1 MFKKAKRHTVYGKH
15 FLLLG
20 IFFSAFVSFVFRFS
34 FFVYADCANANNA
47 ESFQCQIDQIQRE
60 IDQIKP
66 AHDKNKAE
74 LASLRV
80 KLSSLNAKINSLS
93 RQLDTVEKNLE
104 DREASLAVRQ
114 QLFEEK
120 TKRHYMVLRQ
130 QDPLAPFLLADTATD
145 LLQQIAI
152 RSRVIAQD
160 QQDIVKIAQDINDLE
175 NDKQTLTKNR
185 SSLQTAQSSLNK
197 NADFLAG
204 EVAKVEKYI
213 QGLTQKQKN
222 LIAAKLASL
231 HLPTSLGAGPLLCTD
246 DRKIDPGFSPGFA
259 FYTYGIP
266 HRVGLNQYGAYGRAK
281 AGQNYRDILNAY
293 YQGVSLDKK
302 ENITLSV
309 NGYGNLVMETYLLGI
324 AEMPGDWPLEALK
337 AQAVAARS
345 YAWSYTNGGAKS
357 ICTTQACQVYK
368 GSNRGGNWEQAVKA
382 TEGEVLSSGGSPI
395 TAWYASTFGGYE
407 LASADIGWSPT
418 SWTKR
423 MRDTSGDVGSFGDLN
438 NLSYDKDSPCFYAAQ
453 GFRKEYNKSAWLKGD
468 EVADIV
474 NSLKL
479 SKADSGTQ
487 SHLSQPDKSDS
498 DTWDQGRVKRELS
511 SRGTTPYNSISSVS
525 VSDWDTGMGKTNSV
539 SVSGDAGSDT
549 FSGDEFKTFF
559 NLRAPGNI
567 QIVGPLFNIERR

>member
-1 MFKKAKRHTVYGKH
+1 MKNRFYLSLLTPIFAFC
-15 FLLLG
+15 FLL
-20 IFFSAFVSFVFRFS
+20 FVSS
-34 FFVYADCANANNA
+34 SAHADCANANNA

-74 LASLRV
+74 LASLRT
-80 KLSSLNAKINSLS
+80 KINSLNAKISSLS

-104 DREASLAVRQ
+104 DRETSLAVRQ

-130 QDPLAPFLLADTATD
+130 QDPLVPFLLADTATD

-160 QQDIVKIAQDINDLE
+160 QQDIIKIAQEINDLE
-175 NDKQTLTKNR
+175 KDKQTLTQNR
-185 SSLQTAQSSLNK
+185 TSLQTAQSSLNK

-231 HLPTSLGAGPLLCTD
+231 RLPTSLGAGPLLCTD

-281 AGQNYRDILNAY
+281 AGQNYKDILNVY
-293 YQGVSLDKK
+293 YQGVSFENKG
-302 ENITLSV
+302 NITISV
-309 NGYGNLVMETYLLGI
+309 NGYGNLTMETYLLGI
-324 AEMPGDWPLEALK
+324 AEMPGDWPIEALK

-368 GSNRGGNWEQAVKA
+368 GSNRGGNWEQAVRA
-382 TEGEVLSSGGSPI
+382 TEGEILTSGGSPI

-438 NLSYDKDSPCFYAAQ
+438 SLAYDKDSPCFYAAQ
-453 GFRKEYNKSAWLKGD
+453 GYRKEYNKSAWLKSD

-479 SKADSGTQ
+479 AKADSGTQ
-487 SHLSQPDKSDS
+487 PHLSQPDKADS
-498 DTWDQGRVKRELS
+498 DTWDQGKVKQELS
-511 SRGTTPYNSISSVS
+511 SRGITPYNSISSVS

-539 SVSGDAGSDT
+539 SVSGDAGADT